1 MGKCDLNLPVPQ
13 FPLIRGSE
21 FSILHPLF
29 GVLTSSK
36 QREKAWFAFVCLFIY
51 LNQSEKKEEG
61 SSDMVKIGALVLFS
75 PFQRRSQFVIEG
87 NRGFTAEQSE
97 FVIPK
102 FKEIFA
108 KCVSLVKNSF
118 LYFFKEVEVSRAV
131 LWVAVLTCLGTPV
144 LLCFLGRTAYKRQSF
159 VSKRKETLVSHQN
172 QILTFPAC

>member
-1 MGKCDLNLPVPQ
+1 MSSP
-13 FPLIRGSE
+13 
-21 FSILHPLF
+21 FSIHCLGYWLLLSKGKRHGLPL
-29 GVLTSSK
+29 
-36 QREKAWFAFVCLFIY
+36 FVCLFIWIN
-51 LNQSEKKEEG
+51 LKKQKEG

-87 NRGFTAEQSE
+87 NWGFTAEQSE

-102 FKEIFA
+102 FKEIIA
-108 KCVSLVKNSF
+108 KWVSLVKNSF

-159 VSKRKETLVSHQN
+159 ISKRKETLVSHQN